1 MYANA
6 SYLNNSILEFTDDS
20 QPLVVGSCG
29 NYRVSGDDLFHTKRP
44 KGRRDYQLLYVAS
57 GKAHFTVEGQLHS
70 LPAGNMVIYRPG
82 QPQDY
87 VYYGEDHPEIYWV
100 HFTGSEAENILRH
113 YGICESVFYSGNSE
127 VYAKLFQQ
135 IIRELKTCGIGFE
148 ELLAM
153 YLKQILVQVRRSRA
167 ASRIV
172 IEPKLQA
179 QMEQAIQDF
188 HEHYMEPVCIADY
201 AKSSGMSVSWFLRC
215 FKQYTKQSPMQ
226 YITALRINNAV
237 NLLEN
242 TSYNVSEIAAM
253 VGYENPLYFSRIF
266 HKIKGVSPSRYRKV
280 LDRSGG

>member
-44 KGRRDYQLLYVAS
+44 KGRQDYQLIYVAS

-70 LPAGNMVIYRPG
+70 LPSGNMVIYRPG

-113 YGICESVFYSGNSE
+113 YELCEGVFYSGNSE

>member
-29 NYRVSGDDLFHTKRP
+29 HYRFSGDDLFHTKRP
-44 KGRRDYQLLYVAS
+44 KGRQDYQLLYVAS
-57 GKAHFTVEGQLHS
+57 GKAHFTVEGKLHS
-70 LPAGNMVIYRPG
+70 LPAGYMVIYRPG

-87 VYYGEDHPEIYWV
+87 VYYGEEHPEIYWI
-100 HFTGSEAENILRH
+100 HFTGSEVENILCH
-113 YGICESVFYSGNSE
+113 YDLCEGVFYAGNTE
-127 VYAKLFQQ
+127 VYTKLFQQ

-148 ELLAM
+148 ELLSM
-153 YLKQILVQVRRSRA
+153 YVKQIFVQVRRSRA

-179 QMEQAIQDF
+179 QIEQAIQDF
-188 HEHYMEPVCIADY
+188 HEHYMEPVCIGNY
-201 AKSSGMSVSWFLRC
+201 AKGSGMSVSWFLRC

-266 HKIKGVSPSRYRKV
+266 HKIKGVSPSHYRKV